1 MNIFVKNTKDLKI
14 DDLLN
19 ILRERIRVFVI
30 EQNCVYE
37 EIDKND
43 NNAIHVVFYD
53 QDKIIAYSRIIE
65 HETFY
70 SFGRVLVVNKYR
82 KKGLGKKVV
91 SRTLREIKKLQNEN
105 SIKKIPIKIQAQ
117 AYLENFYK
125 TFGFVSKSDIY
136 LEDDIPHLDMEK

>member
-1 MNIFVKNTKDLKI
+1 MNIIVKNTKDLKI

-91 SRTLREIKKLQNEN
+91 SRTLREIEKLQNEN
-105 SIKKIPIKIQAQ
+105 SIKKPIKIQAQ
-117 AYLENFYK
+117 AYLEIFYK

>member
-105 SIKKIPIKIQAQ
+105 SIKKPIKIQAQ
-117 AYLENFYK
+117 DYLENFYK

>member
-1 MNIFVKNTKDLKI
+1 MEVEYEYCCKNTKDLKI

-65 HETFY
+65 HETF
-70 SFGRVLVVNKYR
+70 
-82 KKGLGKKVV
+82 
-91 SRTLREIKKLQNEN
+91 I
-105 SIKKIPIKIQAQ
+105 
-117 AYLENFYK
+117 
-125 TFGFVSKSDIY
+125 
-136 LEDDIPHLDMEK
+136 HLDVF

>member
-1 MNIFVKNTKDLKI
+1 MNIVVKNTKDLKI

-91 SRTLREIKKLQNEN
+91 SRTLREIEKLQNEN
-105 SIKKIPIKIQAQ
+105 SIKKTIKIQAQ

>member
-1 MNIFVKNTKDLKI
+1 
-14 DDLLN
+14 
-19 ILRERIRVFVI
+19 
-30 EQNCVYE
+30 
-37 EIDKND
+37 
-43 NNAIHVVFYD
+43 
-53 QDKIIAYSRIIE
+53 
-65 HETFY
+65 
-70 SFGRVLVVNKYR
+70 LVVNKYR

-105 SIKKIPIKIQAQ
+105 SIKKPIKIQAQ